1 MYDVIV
7 IGAGIA
13 GASAAYH
20 CAALGLRVLVL
31 EQGEHIAPKAS
42 GNPAG
47 ILYPYMASN
56 YDAMTAFYLQGL
68 AHSISL
74 LQQLDA
80 NGDFHSLCGM
90 LHLPKQKHELEE
102 LQGLSVRLG
111 LPAAVM
117 QLHAQ
122 GFFMKASGWV
132 NVAAFCEAMLAGVD
146 LRLGVNVASIK
157 YENSKWQVNTSSS
170 EQFYAPHLVIASA
183 YEAAQLLPNH
193 HLPMRRIRGQITYLP
208 LEVLQNQVPHV
219 LCYGGYLTPA
229 INGVH
234 YLGATFEKGL
244 DDLQVDRAG
253 HQTNIELLQQHFPEI
268 IAPPLRGSGFCK
280 AEPWGVKNLQGR
292 AAFRTVSGDRFPII
306 GGVYNEQKLH
316 SQLAATKYSKFT
328 AQNLQISP
336 LPNLYVS
343 LAHGARGLTSAPLA
357 GAEIASKICNS
368 PYNILNDEMAKLL
381 SSSRFALR
389 AWRKK
394 TSSPLLGE
402 LVRK

>member
-1 MYDVIV
+1 MYDVII

-20 CAALGLRVLVL
+20 CTALGLKVLVL

-80 NGDFHSLCGM
+80 KGDFHSLCGM

-102 LQGLSVRLG
+102 LQGLSARLG
-111 LPAAVM
+111 LPPQIM

-132 NVAAFCEAMLAGVD
+132 NVPAFCEAMLAGVD
-146 LRLGVNVASIK
+146 LRLGVTVVATQH
-157 YENSKWQVNTSSS
+157 EDDKWHVYSDSG
-170 EQFYAPHLVIASA
+170 EQFCASHLVIASA
-183 YEAAQLLPNH
+183 YEAEQLLPNH

-208 LEVLQNQVPHV
+208 AEILQNAPNYV

-229 INGVH
+229 IKIKTGDGVH
-234 YLGATFEKGL
+234 YLGATFEKGR
-244 DDLQVDRAG
+244 DDLQVDEAG
-253 HQTNIELLQQHFPEI
+253 HQTNIKLLQQHFESI
-268 IAPPLRGSGFCK
+268 LCSNIDVSQLH
-280 AEPWGVKNLQGR
+280 GR

-306 GGVYNEQKLH
+306 GAAYDEHKLH
-316 SQLAATKYSKFT
+316 LQLDATKYSKFT
-328 AQNLQISP
+328 AQNLQIPP

-343 LAHGARGLTSAPLA
+343 LAHGARGITSAPLA
-357 GAEIASKICNS
+357 GAEIASKISNS
-368 PYNILNDEMAKLL
+368 PYNIFNDEMTKLL
-381 SSSRFALR
+381 SPSRFALR

-394 TSSPLLGE
+394 TNSPLLGE
-402 LVRK
+402 LVQK